1 MTDPTPARRAPTGV
15 DTSVPHSARIWNF
28 WQGGEYFYEADRI
41 AGEAFAAE
49 VPEIRELALSSR
61 QFLRRT
67 VRWALA
73 GAGLRQVLDLG
84 AGLPS
89 APDVHEIARAVDP
102 LCRVVYVDNDP
113 MVTAH
118 RVSGP
123 DSAPD
128 DATAYVHA
136 DVRDT
141 AHVLAEAARVLDL
154 GRPTALVLSDMLGHI
169 SDLDEAYGVVER
181 LVGAVAPGSLLVL
194 SHSAPSSLLPRLT
207 AANDAYAGS
216 GGTPYV
222 LRTPEQIAGFFEG
235 LELVPPGL
243 VPMPRWRPDG
253 STLRSTA
260 DVGWGAVARIG

>member
-28 WQGGEYFYEADRI
+28 WQGGDHFYEADRI

-67 VRWALA
+67 VRWAVA

-89 APDVHEIARAVDP
+89 PPDVHEVARAVDP

-118 RVSGP
+118 RTSGP

-128 DATAYVHA
+128 DTTAYVHA

-141 AHVLAEAARVLDL
+141 GHVLAEAARVLDL

-194 SHSAPSSLLPRLT
+194 SHSAPSSLLPRLA
-207 AANDAYAGS
+207 AANDAYTGN
-216 GGTPYV
+216 GTPYV

-253 STLRSTA
+253 STLRNTA